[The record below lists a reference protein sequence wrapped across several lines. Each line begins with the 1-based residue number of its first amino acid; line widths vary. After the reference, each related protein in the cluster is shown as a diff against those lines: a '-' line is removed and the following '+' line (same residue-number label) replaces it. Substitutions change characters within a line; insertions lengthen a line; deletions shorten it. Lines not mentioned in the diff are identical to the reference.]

1 MFGLST
7 MQLGA
12 MAALVAALFAA
23 TWFAARQ
30 TEALGEARAAQT
42 WLASEVEA
50 QRVQTTAALDE
61 IARRDELLAG
71 VETER
76 DLLAKRKSQV
86 VTKIREVV
94 VNDPDVAQCGA
105 AAMPGAMLDL
115 VRGYAAGREDDRA
128 TGGDAAGEPDHR
140 GS

>member
-7 MQLGA
+7 LQIGA
-12 MAALVAALFAA
+12 MAALVAALFAS

-30 TEALGEARAAQT
+30 TEALGEAKANQT
-42 WLASEVEA
+42 WLAGEVDS
-50 QRVQTTAALDE
+50 QRAQTTAALDE

-76 DLLAKRKSQV
+76 DALARRKSQV

-105 AAMPGAMLDL
+105 AAMPGSMLGL

-128 TGGDAAGEPDHR
+128 AGGDAAGESDRR